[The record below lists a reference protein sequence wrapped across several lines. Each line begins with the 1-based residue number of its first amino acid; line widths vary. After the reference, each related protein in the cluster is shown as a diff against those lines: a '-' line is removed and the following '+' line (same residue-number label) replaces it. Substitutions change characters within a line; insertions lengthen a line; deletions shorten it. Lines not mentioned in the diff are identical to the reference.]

1 MDIALLAFEQW
12 SRFLSF
18 IFIVQNLSATV
29 FTMAI
34 CITLCKML
42 LHNAKI
48 ILARVNI
55 WDIQPKN
62 SPFKVGMIN
71 A

>member
-34 CITLCKML
+34 CIVICKML
-42 LHNAKI
+42 LQNAKI